1 MAELTPMDR
10 LQPCL
15 LDRLTDDEP
24 EVSKESRDQRVVSLR
39 RYKRAVLRDLEMI
52 LNTKRHPLY
61 DNIYEFSEA
70 ARSVLNYGIPD
81 VCGATIS
88 IINPAEFESQVKQAI
103 LYFEPRISR
112 KQLSVRIVTPLDSA
126 NIRTISFEIEGEL
139 WAQPLPDHLFVKTEV
154 DLETGHHKLK
164 GESSG

>member
-24 EVSKESRDQRVVSLR
+24 DVQKESRDQRVVSLR

-52 LNTKRHPLY
+52 LNSKSHPFH

-88 IINPAEFESQVKQAI
+88 VISPDEFEAQVKQTI
-103 LYFEPRISR
+103 LCFEPRITR
-112 KQLSVRIVTPLDSA
+112 KHLSVRIASPLDSA
-126 NIRTISFEIEGEL
+126 SIRTISFEIEGEL
-139 WAQPLPDHLFVKTEV
+139 WAQPLPDHLYVKTEV

>member
-24 EVSKESRDQRVVSLR
+24 DVQKESRDQRVISLR
-39 RYKRAVLRDLEMI
+39 RYKGAVVRDLGTL
-52 LNTKRHPLY
+52 LNSRNHPMQ
-61 DNIYEFSEA
+61 DAIYEFDEA
-70 ARSVLNYGIPD
+70 SRSVLNYGIPD
-81 VCGATIS
+81 LCGTS
-88 IINPAEFESQVKQAI
+88 ILNVRPVEIETQVKRAI
-103 LYFEPRISR
+103 SYFEPRIS
-112 KQLSVRIVTPLDSA
+112 QGSLSVRMISPTDSEY
-126 NIRTISFEIEGEL
+126 IRTISFEIEGEL

-164 GESSG
+164 GELNG

>member
-1 MAELTPMDR
+1 MGELAPTEH

-24 EVSKESRDQRVVSLR
+24 EVKKESRDQRITS
-39 RYKRAVLRDLEMI
+39 VL
-52 LNTKRHPLY
+52 LNSKAHPFG

-81 VCGATIS
+81 LCGATIS
-88 IINPAEFESQVKQAI
+88 AINPGEFEAQVKEAI
-103 LYFEPRISR
+103 LNFESRISR
-112 KQLSVRIVTPLDSA
+112 KQFSVHIISPLDSQY
-126 NIRTISFEIEGEL
+126 IRTISFEIEGEL
-139 WAQPLPDHLFVKTEV
+139 WAQPLPDHLYVKTEV

-164 GESSG
+164 GESGG

>member
-15 LDRLTDDEP
+15 LDRLTDNEP
-24 EVSKESRDQRVVSLR
+24 EVSKESRDQRVVSIR
-39 RYKRAVLRDLEMI
+39 RYKNAVLRDLEMI
-52 LNTKRHPLY
+52 LNSKSHPLG

-81 VCGATIS
+81 VCGATFS
-88 IINPAEFESQVKQAI
+88 TINPAEYEAQVKQAI
-103 LYFEPRISR
+103 LCFEPRITR
-112 KQLSVRIVTPLDSA
+112 NQLSIRIVSPEDSE
-126 NIRTISFEIEGEL
+126 NIRAISFEIDGEL